1 MMKFLRNKK
10 GQGMSEYLIILALVA
25 IATIGAVIFFADNVR
40 EQISNLA
47 EEIAGVG
54 RHRGSCGRRHPGTIL
69 EICPTLSTRMTKKY
83 REYSEQVDLRDLGM
97 RAQAFIPKF
106 FLRHPILG

>member
-1 MMKFLRNKK
+1 MMKFLRGKK

-47 EEIAGVG
+47 EEIG
-54 RHRGSCGRRHPGTIL
+54 GTDA
-69 EICPTLSTRMTKKY
+69 TVDLSTTHQAGATGSY
-83 REYSEQVDLRDLGM
+83 ELNDFVDSDS
-97 RAQAFIPKF
+97 
-106 FLRHPILG
+106 

>member
-1 MMKFLRNKK
+1 MMKFLRSKK

-47 EEIAGVG
+47 EEIVG
-54 RHRGSCGRRHPGTIL
+54 TDA
-69 EICPTLSTRMTKKY
+69 T
-83 REYSEQVDLRDLGM
+83 VDLS
-97 RAQAFIPKF
+97 QAHQQQATGSYELDDFVTSDD
-106 FLRHPILG
+106 

>member
-1 MMKFLRNKK
+1 MKLLRNKR

-47 EEIAGVG
+47 EEIVG
-54 RHRGSCGRRHPGTIL
+54 NPASVDI
-69 EICPTLSTRMTKKY
+69 STTY
-83 REYSEQVDLRDLGM
+83 QG
-97 RAQAFIPKF
+97 QATASYDMANYTSSAP
-106 FLRHPILG
+106 

>member
-47 EEIAGVG
+47 EEIAGVDAVVDRCSLSG
-54 RHRGSCGRRHPGTIL
+54 QPGGHAM
-69 EICPTLSTRMTKKY
+69 ICPTLWTRMSRKHRVQLT
-83 REYSEQVDLRDLGM
+83 G
-97 RAQAFIPKF
+97 
-106 FLRHPILG
+106 

>member
-1 MMKFLRNKK
+1 MMKFLRGKK

-47 EEIAGVG
+47 EEIAGSDAAVA
-54 RHRGSCGRRHPGTIL
+54 
-69 EICPTLSTRMTKKY
+69 LSATH
-83 REYSEQVDLRDLGM
+83 
-97 RAQAFIPKF
+97 QAAATASYNLSDFTASDE
-106 FLRHPILG
+106 

>member
-1 MMKFLRNKK
+1 MKMLRNKK

-47 EEIAGVG
+47 TEIGGDDATVTLDAANELAG
-54 RHRGSCGRRHPGTIL
+54 RGT
-69 EICPTLSTRMTKKY
+69 Y
-83 REYSEQVDLRDLGM
+83 DLGD
-97 RAQAFIPKF
+97 FETSDP
-106 FLRHPILG
+106 GS

>member
-1 MMKFLRNKK
+1 MTKLLRNKK

-47 EEIAGVG
+47 EEIAGDDAITG
-54 RHRGSCGRRHPGTIL
+54 LDATHQAGA
-69 EICPTLSTRMTKKY
+69 ELSGDMATF
-83 REYSEQVDLRDLGM
+83 VDSDE
-97 RAQAFIPKF
+97 P
-106 FLRHPILG
+106 

>member
-1 MMKFLRNKK
+1 MKKLLRNKK

-47 EEIAGVG
+47 EEIAGEDAATDYNTTHQAG
-54 RHRGSCGRRHPGTIL
+54 AQ
-69 EICPTLSTRMTKKY
+69 LSGDMDTF
-83 REYSEQVDLRDLGM
+83 VDADE
-97 RAQAFIPKF
+97 
-106 FLRHPILG
+106 